1 MAEPYPRS
9 QSLFAHRRVA
19 RLRRL
24 SPFLDLRYSIP
35 SKNSIYIVVIHASF
49 LLCFQIIIPI
59 SLYVSV
65 EIVKLGQV
73 FFIQTDIEL
82 YHAKSDTPAKCRALN
97 INEDLGQIEYVFSDK
112 TGTLTEN
119 RMVFR
124 TCSIAGRSY
133 GSPVGSKCAS
143 WGRRASL
150 YTWTRLSQ
158 QKYYRL
164 RLLRRC
170 LGWK

>member
-1 MAEPYPRS
+1 M
-9 QSLFAHRRVA
+9 
-19 RLRRL
+19 
-24 SPFLDLRYSIP
+24 
-35 SKNSIYIVVIHASF
+35 IHVSF

-73 FFIQTDIEL
+73 FFIQNDIEL

-124 TCSIAGRSY
+124 TCSIGGISY
-133 GSPVGSKCAS
+133 GSPVGSKSAAVGPGGGG
-143 WGRRASL
+143 WASL

-158 QKYYRL
+158 QNCYRL
-164 RLLRRC
+164 RLLHRC